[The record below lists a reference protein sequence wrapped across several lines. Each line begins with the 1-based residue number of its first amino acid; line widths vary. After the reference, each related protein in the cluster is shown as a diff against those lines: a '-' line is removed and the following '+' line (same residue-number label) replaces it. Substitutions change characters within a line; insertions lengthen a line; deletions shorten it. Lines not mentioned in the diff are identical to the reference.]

1 MNESLQNL
9 VDIIFIRDPK
19 PPCTYKIALPDDR
32 QQNMFQLLMTLLIC
46 GARKLYGENITPSDI
61 SEYQFEELKRY
72 IESVGYVIKYNYKD
86 INNINSDENVNVDV
100 NVDDNVDDNVNVDDN
115 IGIKPRIINIWFEQY
130 IPLIDCHGRPMLC

>member
-1 MNESLQNL
+1 MNESLQHL
-9 VDIIFIRDPK
+9 VDIIFIRNPK
-19 PPCTYKIALPDDR
+19 PPCTYKIALPDDM

-86 INNINSDENVNVDV
+86 INTDEN
-100 NVDDNVDDNVNVDDN
+100 
-115 IGIKPRIINIWFEQY
+115 IEIRPRIINIWFEQY
-130 IPLIDCHGRPMLC
+130 IQLIDCHGRPVLC

>member
-86 INNINSDENVNVDV
+86 INNINSDENVN
-100 NVDDNVDDNVNVDDN
+100 
-115 IGIKPRIINIWFEQY
+115 IKPRIINIWFEQY